1 MRFPTPAAPIWDRCT
16 NWRPAPDS
24 APPRRTCA
32 RRRRRTVLR
41 DVSLAPR
48 SAMNAARRPPYRS
61 RDLRTCRGGKENSGH
76 GGVAALCAGAGGAIP
91 DPPRPAGRRRGARPG
106 RHHGRAVGVGV
117 ARRAAGRWRV
127 RRQPLPQVDRRS
139 LAARRIG
146 RTRRAGRRPARRS
159 RRRACLGP
167 GSTTVCGI
175 HPGWSTGCRVRT
187 PASTATRSA
196 RVRGSDSQA
205 RSAPNDL
212 PRPSSPGS
220 GQTAAG
226 TATTGSR
233 FSQVHVWLT
242 DPVRAQLRRGAHS
255 LGRASASLPQGQAGW
270 ESSWTWSW
278 WGLESAD

>member
-1 MRFPTPAAPIWDRCT
+1 VRYLIRRDLLDEDAGRDRVAITAGRGCRRCSPGSTTMAGSEATPTASGPARIGGSSHWQNSLC
-16 NWRPAPDS
+16 RPATRPS
-24 APPRRTCA
+24 QPPP
-32 RRRRRTVLR
+32 
-41 DVSLAPR
+41 SM
-48 SAMNAARRPPYRS
+48 S
-61 RDLRTCRGGKENSGH
+61 
-76 GGVAALCAGAGGAIP
+76 
-91 DPPRPAGRRRGARPG
+91 
-106 RHHGRAVGVGV
+106 
-117 ARRAAGRWRV
+117 W
-127 RRQPLPQVDRRS
+127 
-139 LAARRIG
+139 
-146 RTRRAGRRPARRS
+146 
-159 RRRACLGP
+159 P